1 MKLLVFVLSGLLSP
15 LLLIAKPGPPSG
27 WYTALKEGKAE
38 ITVFWAESRPFIYRT
53 PSGKMQGIEFE
64 ILEGFRRYLIEE
76 KGVRITIKWIE
87 SRSFADCYKEIAQR
101 NVDGT
106 FAASA
111 FSIIPERQKEV
122 KFSSPYISDASVLI
136 SSKNVPIAKSEEE
149 FRILFS
155 KLKGITIRGTTY
167 EKDLL
172 KLRDQLSVPFSIE
185 YIHSAENILRTIEQ
199 RNNCFGYID
208 LPVYLMMFNENPS
221 IAVKRQN
228 VLAIKR
234 EGYGIIYP
242 MESSWSGPVNE
253 YFLSNNFESDLE
265 KAMPKYLD
273 PDVFHIVENLIAHSD
288 NPVELL
294 NKEKEIQSRNLEEK
308 TTQIENEARTRN
320 VLIGLSTISIFMLIT
335 IVVMYQKRNKQK
347 DQIELQ
353 RQNIELKNSQLER
366 RNQHLLAIDEEKN
379 NLIKILAHDLRT
391 PITHVQGLAH
401 LLVIDKD
408 PLTTDQK
415 DITQKIIESAH
426 RLNKMITNIL
436 DIDGLENNRVKI
448 FTEPVKVYPLLS
460 QVVKSF
466 EKAAQKKDIDI
477 RLHAEIS
484 EVTIKG
490 DPLFLTQ
497 IFENLISNAIKFSPP
512 QRFVN
517 VYLEE
522 IRNKVRISIED
533 FGPGLTP
540 EDLQQAFKKFAKLS
554 AKPTGGE
561 SSTGLGLSIV
571 KKYVEMMSGYV
582 WCESEPNKVT
592 RFITEFEKV

>member
-1 MKLLVFVLSGLLSP
+1 MKLLAFVLGGLLSP
-15 LLLIAKPGPPSG
+15 LLLMAKPGPPSG

-101 NVDGT
+101 KIDGT

-122 KFSSPYISDASVLI
+122 KFSPPYFADASVLI
-136 SSKNVPIAKSEEE
+136 SSKSVPIAKSEEE
-149 FRILFS
+149 FRVLLS

-167 EKDLL
+167 ERDLL
-172 KLRDQLSVPFSIE
+172 KLKDQLAVPFPIE

-199 RNNCFGYID
+199 RNDCFGYID
-208 LPVYLMMFNENPS
+208 LPVYLMMFNQNPS

-242 MESSWSGPVNE
+242 QESSWSGPVNE
-253 YFLSNNFESDLE
+253 YFLSHHFEADLE
-265 KAMPKYLD
+265 KAIPKYLD
-273 PDVFHIVENLIAHSD
+273 PEVYRIVENLIAHSD

-308 TTQIENEARTRN
+308 ATQIENEARTRN
-320 VLIGLSTISIFMLIT
+320 VLIALSTISIFMLVT

-401 LLVIDKD
+401 LLIIDKD
-408 PLTTDQK
+408 PLTADQK
-415 DITQKIIESAH
+415 DVTQKIIESAQ

-448 FTEPVKVYPLLS
+448 FTEPVNINPLLN

-466 EKAAQKKDIDI
+466 EKAGQRKEIEL
-477 RLHAEIS
+477 RLHTDAANA
-484 EVTIKG
+484 TIKG

-512 QRFVN
+512 QKFVN

-522 IRNKVRISIED
+522 IRNKVRICVED

-571 KKYVEMMSGYV
+571 KKYVEMMGGYV
-582 WCESEPNKVT
+582 WCESEPGKVT
-592 RFITEFEKV
+592 RFIAEFEKV

>member
-1 MKLLVFVLSGLLSP
+1 MKVLVFFLAGLLCP
-15 LLLIAKPGPPSG
+15 LLLMGKPGSPSG
-27 WYTALKEGKAE
+27 WYTALKEGKTE

-111 FSIIPERQKEV
+111 FSIIPDRQKEV
-122 KFSSPYISDASVLI
+122 KFSPPYISDASVII

-149 FRILFS
+149 FRVLFS

-172 KLRDQLSVPFSIE
+172 KLRDRLAVPFPIE
-185 YIHSAENILRTIEQ
+185 YIPSAENILRTIEQ
-199 RNNCFGYID
+199 RNDCFGYID
-208 LPVYLMMFNENPS
+208 LPVYLMMFNQNPS

-242 MESSWSGPVNE
+242 LESSWSGPVNE
-253 YFLSNNFESDLE
+253 YFLSNYFETDLE
-265 KAMPKYLD
+265 KAIPKYLD
-273 PDVFHIVENLIAHSD
+273 PEVYHIVENLIAHSD

-401 LLVIDKD
+401 LLIIDKD
-408 PLTTDQK
+408 PLTADQK
-415 DITQKIIESAH
+415 DVTQKIIESAQ

-448 FTEPVKVYPLLS
+448 FTEPVQVSPLLN

-466 EKAAQKKDIDI
+466 EKAGQRKEIEL
-477 RLHAEIS
+477 RLQAEVTD
-484 EVTIKG
+484 VTIKG

-522 IRNKVRISIED
+522 IRNKVRISVED

-571 KKYVEMMSGYV
+571 KKYVEMMGGYV

-592 RFITEFEKV
+592 RFIAEFEKV